1 MTKTSNPIV
10 GLSFLRK
17 HSAILDTAQGPTD
30 VPKIQVTLA
39 LTDEMQKCNPKPKTN
54 KTEGKHTFPAQ
65 ATRIIHVSVT
75 VSNDHPITGKVQ
87 PLAQFDVTAKLIVAP
102 AITTERNK
110 RVAIKVANTTYLH
123 YIINTHTKWA
133 EL

>member
-1 MTKTSNPIV
+1 MTKTSNPKV

-30 VPKIQVTLA
+30 VPKIQITLA
-39 LTDEMQKCNPKPKTN
+39 LTDEMQKCNPKPITI

-65 ATRIIHVSVT
+65 EIIQVSAT
-75 VSNDHPITGKVQ
+75 VSNDHPITGTVQ
-87 PLAQFDVTAKLIVAP
+87 PLAQFDVTAKLILAP
-102 AITTERNK
+102 AKTTERNK